1 VHPHLQR
8 VSGDRQ
14 TAAIPCT
21 VGPGVDRWRPR
32 HPGKIAHARHL
43 AELIA
48 VRYPERTV
56 HVGEDAAYVGEQVL
70 VLLRCADLACDP
82 ENNGRL
88 AEWSSR
94 LAESL
99 GIASPI
105 RAAPSTY
112 VGAMSARRASPLGT
126 ADPVSAVQIGIKD
139 PSYRHGDGGWR

>member
-1 VHPHLQR
+1 M
-8 VSGDRQ
+8 
-14 TAAIPCT
+14 
-21 VGPGVDRWRPR
+21 
-32 HPGKIAHARHL
+32 
-43 AELIA
+43 
-48 VRYPERTV
+48 

-70 VLLRCADLACDP
+70 VLLRSADLACDP

-105 RAAPSTY
+105 RTGRAAPSTY
-112 VGAMSARRASPLGT
+112 VGTMSARRASPLGT
-126 ADPVSAVQIGIKD
+126 ADPVSAVQIDIKD